1 MKYLSTCQQFPQ
13 YTYLSVN
20 YPINNYPI
28 VPSILDLIKMKC
40 DYCNKDF
47 GDVLKHLKKSELCQT
62 VYDMESLV
70 NERKLIRLQKK
81 RDCQKILYEKKRERI
96 LKQKKEYYQ
105 DNKDEIISKRQDHYK
120 ENKDE
125 ILSKRQDHYK
135 ENRVEILQKK
145 KEYYQKFKHLIYQRH
160 RFRNYIAK
168 EEILSYRSQAQ
179 EHLYHHTNGFC
190 QPQTMSYLNHSVDFY
205 DGICDS
211 CSEASAIEIIGLNRT
226 VCLRC
231 SKHTVT
237 SAKLK

>member
-1 MKYLSTCQQFPQ
+1 MNRCLLEKDDTWMKYLSTCQQFPQ

-105 DNKDEIISKRQDHYK
+105 DNKDEILSKQQDHYK
-120 ENKDE
+120 EN
-125 ILSKRQDHYK
+125 Q
-135 ENRVEILQKK
+135 
-145 KEYYQKFKHLIYQRH
+145 
-160 RFRNYIAK
+160 
-168 EEILSYRSQAQ
+168 EEILPKKHIYILLA
-179 EHLYHHTNGFC
+179 EKC
-190 QPQTMSYLNHSVDFY
+190 DFFATFRFW
-205 DGICDS
+205 
-211 CSEASAIEIIGLNRT
+211 E
-226 VCLRC
+226 
-231 SKHTVT
+231 
-237 SAKLK
+237 